1 MKEEDGDASSHI
13 FGQFRQSLHDHGSSS
28 GLGGGL
34 GSVAGWGWGGW
45 GGASHDCVSGVQ
57 CDVRCQVIC
66 LPARVYFWRTG
77 IAQWLERRTR
87 D

>member
-1 MKEEDGDASSHI
+1 MG
-13 FGQFRQSLHDHGSSS
+13 
-28 GLGGGL
+28 
-34 GSVAGWGWGGW
+34 VGWGG